1 MGLSVVSMIIIG
13 IAYYILSQ
21 KMKKSEYKRIQKLQ
35 KGTKTNAFSSQV
47 LFQKLYLF
55 YSRVPFLKRYI
66 LKLRRKLEII
76 NIQDE
81 YATRR
86 DSAKII
92 TKALAILLPVVIITI
107 LLTNAVVPILP
118 YLLSFAAGAMIYV
131 VVEELIP
138 EAQSGEHSNI
148 ATIGVAIGFVIMMIL
163 DVALG

>member
-1 MGLSVVSMIIIG
+1 MSNNVIYMIMGFSVVSMIIIG

-21 KMKKSEYKRIQKLQ
+21 KMKKSEYRQIQKLQ
-35 KGTKTNAFSSQV
+35 KGTKTKAFSSQI

-92 TKALAILLPVVIITI
+92 TKALAILLPVAPQPTNTKEYIIY
-107 LLTNAVVPILP
+107 PP
-118 YLLSFAAGAMIYV
+118 YPLW
-131 VVEELIP
+131 
-138 EAQSGEHSNI
+138 
-148 ATIGVAIGFVIMMIL
+148 
-163 DVALG
+163 